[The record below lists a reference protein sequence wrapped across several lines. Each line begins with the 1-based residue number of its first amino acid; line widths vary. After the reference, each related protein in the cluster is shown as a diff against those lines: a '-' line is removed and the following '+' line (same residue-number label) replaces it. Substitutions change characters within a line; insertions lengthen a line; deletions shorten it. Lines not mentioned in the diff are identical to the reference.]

1 MASTRSRSRG
11 DLRPSLSVSTCC
23 FVTMYAR
30 ILKHVAPSFYAGVL
44 DGATFQ
50 TCRTRSHTRGALGRN
65 PARRAPP
72 ARLRGP
78 PGPGGTPQL
87 SLGPGRSMP
96 PFLHTAPVVLSCAF
110 CQGARTPA
118 YRMRQLSRRGFGMA
132 HFIEGTRPEN
142 QKRTGRATMG
152 LCHVRCSCTALLHLR
167 STSSRP
173 WCRRDPVALRMGF
186 RRVRTALRVQLARLG
201 DGARVSILS

>member
-1 MASTRSRSRG
+1 VGAPLLAAKGSFVIRF
-11 DLRPSLSVSTCC
+11 SLSCSAAKT
-23 FVTMYAR
+23 
-30 ILKHVAPSFYAGVL
+30 
-44 DGATFQ
+44 
-50 TCRTRSHTRGALGRN
+50 
-65 PARRAPP
+65 APP
-72 ARLRGP
+72 ARRRGP
-78 PGPGGTPQL
+78 PRWGGTPQL
-87 SLGPGRSMP
+87 SKAPGRSVP
-96 PFLHTAPVVLSCAF
+96 PFFHAAPVILSCAF